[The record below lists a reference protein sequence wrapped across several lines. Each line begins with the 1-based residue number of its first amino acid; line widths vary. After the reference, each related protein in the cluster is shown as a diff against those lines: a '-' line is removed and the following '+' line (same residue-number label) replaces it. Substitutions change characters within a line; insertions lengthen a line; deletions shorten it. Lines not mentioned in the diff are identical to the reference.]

1 MCTLVHRQWPLNLQS
16 SPSMGSQN
24 LSLNIV
30 VEIRNNFFSS
40 QVGGFFR
47 TNMRMISFA
56 TESFCILFLISNVNR
71 YITVF
76 S

>member
-1 MCTLVHRQWPLNLQS
+1 MCVLLYTDNGPLPPIITLHREPETQPKHC
-16 SPSMGSQN
+16 
-24 LSLNIV
+24 

-47 TNMRMISFA
+47 TNMRMISLA

-71 YITVF
+71 Y
-76 S
+76 SM